1 MSIFG
6 SVIFWGKCHFN
17 LLYNIGGGLKKCYT
31 VLRRVGGWSR
41 IRFLH
46 YIICER
52 PFSARMLLAAYTL
65 IHCRYTGR
73 GRFRHVQHVRPNWGP
88 TKRGPHKRT
97 IFSIIWQHGRL
108 LFATWLYTVRH
119 ACRPWQCRVK
129 VVGGGVRSIH
139 MLGPPHFFWTAA
151 PFRVNPA
158 LYTGLSV
165 LDTKHCKISSS
176 QLALLAL
183 IVSDVK

>member
-1 MSIFG
+1 MSEIPHPHAAHDSDCGRFACQFLVQ
-6 SVIFWGKCHFN
+6 SFFWGKCRFN

-108 LFATWLYTVRH
+108 LFAT
-119 ACRPWQCRVK
+119 
-129 VVGGGVRSIH
+129 
-139 MLGPPHFFWTAA
+139 
-151 PFRVNPA
+151 
-158 LYTGLSV
+158 
-165 LDTKHCKISSS
+165 
-176 QLALLAL
+176 
-183 IVSDVK
+183 